1 MIRISIEKQNDSIYA
16 QLKRKC
22 SDTVQTIIRLLQ
34 KEKHSKGKYIINL
47 PLIYLNV
54 IVGNDNARPWI
65 TK

>member
-1 MIRISIEKQNDSIYA
+1 MYT
-16 QLKRKC
+16 KRKRNC